1 MKGFFSPLL
10 EEAWMQ
16 HAMEYLAHREPFLLS
31 GAGDSV
37 QNHLAASFS
46 VLQERPILVIAPSEL
61 RAKEIQEELSFYDPK
76 GTVFF
81 PAKDQLFYGADS
93 KGQAIEVSRIRTLRE
108 LSEETGSIRMMVM
121 SVDAFY
127 DRLVPRAI
135 WKNTKIRKR
144 IGDELP
150 LEELIVKLTEM
161 GYERCEQVE
170 APGQYAVRGGIVDL
184 YPIGDDSAIRIEL
197 WGDEIDSIRAVDPE
211 TQRSMERMEY
221 VTIYPAAEIIAPDQQ
236 LEAGKRRIREEAKAG
251 CEKLRAEGLEEEA
264 ERLEGICDHF
274 LDRLASGKRT
284 GLEAYVTLFY
294 DHTEGI
300 LDYLPDNTI
309 LVVEEPAR
317 IRERVRT
324 LQEELRN
331 SLKDRMRKGY
341 LVASQAD
348 MFPDFSEIEPKMSG
362 FSRAYLCSLLS
373 SSQDAFYVRDILR
386 IESRSLNVISGSG
399 EMLQSELKTNNDLG
413 YRTILLT
420 DSSIKAARTVS
431 SLEQQHIS
439 AYEYQNTEEMPAAG
453 KIAVAKGSLKKGFSY
468 PSLKFSVISMQELT
482 ERARPSRKR
491 KKFKGSGHFQSFGDI
506 RVGDYVVHEN
516 HGVGIYQG
524 IVRMQDGD
532 SRRDYFKIV
541 YKDGGVLY
549 VPTTSL
555 DLLQKYVAMEGQEAK
570 LNNLSGVEWE
580 RTKKKV
586 KEGVAKLAQD
596 LTALYAER
604 MNSQGY
610 AFSEDSYWQREFED
624 SFPYE
629 ETDDQLTAIA
639 ETKKDMESG
648 HIMDRLICG
657 DVGYGKTEVA
667 IRAAFKAVQDS
678 KQVALLAPTTILAK
692 QHYNTFS
699 ERMRDYPV
707 NIAMFSRFSTPKQV
721 QETLQGLKDGKV
733 DIVIGT
739 HKLLGKNVVFHN
751 LGLLVIDE
759 EQRFGVSHKEKIKS
773 LKKDVDVLTLTATPI
788 PRTLHM
794 SLSGM
799 RDMSLLE
806 DAPQDRHPVQTY
818 VMEADEEMIR
828 EALYR
833 ELSRGGQVFYL
844 HNRVEDIDA
853 CAQKVQQLVPEARV
867 VLAHGQMNERELEK
881 IMVDFVDGSVDVLVC
896 TTIIE
901 TGLDIP
907 NANTLI
913 VENADSMGLAQ
924 LYQLRG
930 RVGRSSRL
938 AYAYFLYRKGKVL
951 SEVAQKRLEAI
962 GELTDFGSGYKI
974 ALRDLQI
981 RGAGNV
987 LGPEQHGHM
996 GAVGYDLYCKLLAD
1010 AMATAKHEEI
1020 PEAFETLVQI
1030 KADAYIPADYI
1041 RNESQKLDTYKRIAM
1056 IKTKE
1061 DLEDMTDE
1069 LIDRFG
1075 DPPQSVM
1082 NLLTIA
1088 LIKATVSAA
1097 GCDLISYERAL
1108 LTLRLRD
1115 DAPMDL
1121 DKLKV
1126 YLKKNEGNVRLLS
1139 EKGHQ
1144 KLLIRVTHNP
1154 KEPQMLQT
1162 ILDESRKVRALCRED
1177 ENEDS

>member
-1 MKGFFSPLL
+1 MRGLFSPLL
-10 EEAWMQ
+10 EESWMQ
-16 HAMEYLAHREPFLLS
+16 SALDHIDKREPFLLS

-37 QNHLAASFS
+37 QNHLAAAFG
-46 VLQERPILVIAPSEL
+46 VLKERPVLILAPNEL
-61 RAKEIQEELSFYDPK
+61 RAREIREELAFYDPK

-93 KGQAIEVSRIRTLRE
+93 KGQAIEISRIRTLKE
-108 LSEETGSIRMMVM
+108 LAEETGEVRMLVM

-127 DRLVPRAI
+127 DRLVPKAV
-135 WKNTKIRKR
+135 WKSAKIRKR
-144 IGDELP
+144 IGDEIP
-150 LEELIVKLTEM
+150 LEDLISRLSEM

-170 APGQYAVRGGIVDL
+170 APGQFAVRGGIVDI
-184 YPIGDDSAIRIEL
+184 YPIGEENALRIEM
-197 WGDEIDSIRAVDPE
+197 WGDEIDSIRVVDPE
-211 TQRSMERMEY
+211 TQRSMERLEF
-221 VTIYPAAEIIAPDQQ
+221 VNVYPAAEIIAPEEQ
-236 LEAGKRRIREEAKAG
+236 LEKGKRLIAEEAQKGA
-251 CEKLRAEGLEEEA
+251 EKLRSEGLEEEA
-264 ERLEGICDHF
+264 ERLQGITDHF
-274 LDRLASGKRT
+274 LDRLASGKRS

-300 LDYLPDNTI
+300 LDYLPDQTI

-317 IRERVRT
+317 IRERVRV
-324 LQEELRN
+324 LQEELQN

-341 LVASQAD
+341 LVASQTN
-348 MFPDFSEIEPKMSG
+348 MFPDFSEIEPKMSR

-386 IESRSLNVISGSG
+386 IESRSLNVIQGSG
-399 EMLQSELKTNNDLG
+399 EMLQGELKTNNDLK

-420 DSSIKAARTVS
+420 DSTIKAARTVS
-431 SLEQQHIS
+431 SLLQQGIS
-439 AYEYQNTEEMPAAG
+439 AYEYQNLDEMPERG
-453 KIAVAKGSLKKGFSY
+453 KIAVARGALKKGFSY

-482 ERARPSRKR
+482 EKARPSRKR
-491 KKFKGSGHFQSFGDI
+491 RKFKGGGRFQSFSDI
-506 RVGDYVVHEN
+506 HVGDYVVHEN

-555 DLLQKYVAMEGQEAK
+555 DMLQKYVAMEGQEAK

-586 KEGVAKLAQD
+586 KEGVQKLAQD
-596 LTALYAER
+596 LTALYAAR
-604 MNSQGY
+604 MSSSGF
-610 AFSEDSYWQREFED
+610 AFSPDSYWQREFED
-624 SFPYE
+624 SFPYD
-629 ETDDQLTAIA
+629 ETDDQLTAIE

-692 QHYNTFS
+692 QHYNTFK
-699 ERMRDYPV
+699 ERMKDYPV
-707 NIAMFSRFSTPKQV
+707 NISMFSRFSTPKEV
-721 QETLQGLKDGKV
+721 QETLKGLKDGTV

-739 HKLLGKNVVFHN
+739 HKLLSKNVDFKN

-818 VMEADEEMIR
+818 VMEADDEMVR

-833 ELSRGGQVFYL
+833 ELARGGQVFYL
-844 HNRVEDIDA
+844 HNKVEDIDV
-853 CAQKVQQLVPEARV
+853 CAAKVQQLVPEARV
-867 VLAHGQMNERELEK
+867 VMAHGQMQERQLEK
-881 IMVDFVDGSVDVLVC
+881 IMVDFVDGNVDVLVC

-907 NANTLI
+907 NANTLV

-996 GAVGYDLYCKLLAD
+996 GAVGYDLYCKLLSE
-1010 AMATAKHEEI
+1010 AMAAVKNEEI

-1041 RNESQKLDTYKRIAM
+1041 RNESQKLDTYKRIAL
-1056 IKTKE
+1056 IRTK
-1061 DLEDMTDE
+1061 DDYEDMTDE

-1075 DPPQSVM
+1075 DPPQAVM
-1082 NLLTIA
+1082 NLLMIA
-1088 LIKATVSAA
+1088 LIKATVSEV
-1097 GCDLISYERAL
+1097 GCDLINYVKGL
-1108 LTLRLRD
+1108 LTLKLRD
-1115 DAPMDL
+1115 DAPIEL
-1121 DKLKV
+1121 DKLKA
-1126 YLKKNEGNVRLLS
+1126 YLDEKKGDARLLS
-1139 EKGHQ
+1139 DKGQQ
-1144 KLLIRVTHNP
+1144 KLMIRMTHLAR
-1154 KEPQMLQT
+1154 EAELLRS
-1162 ILDESRKVRALCRED
+1162 ILSECEKVRALCRED
-1177 ENEDS
+1177 AHETT